1 MKKLMI
7 PLTTVALA
15 ATFGLASI
23 APASADQAAAT
34 RNTILG
40 AAALIAGI
48 AIESNVAHKNAV
60 ANTVEGY
67 TRNGATIY
75 QDGHVVEPNGQSYYP
90 GNEGQQIACDGN
102 GGCSI
107 SGNNGYNGYNSYNGY
122 GNSRYGNTDNGGWNR
137 RRH

>member
-1 MKKLMI
+1 MTMKKLMI
-7 PLTTVALA
+7 PLTTIALA
-15 ATFGLASI
+15 ASFGLASI

-67 TRNGATIY
+67 TQNGATVY
-75 QDGHVVEPNGQSYYP
+75 QDGHVVEPDGQSYYP
-90 GNEGQQIACDGN
+90 GNEGQQISCNGN
-102 GGCSI
+102 GGCGI
-107 SGNNGYNGYNSYNGY
+107 YGNNGYANYGYAN
-122 GNSRYGNTDNGGWNR
+122 NGGWNR
-137 RRH
+137 WRR

>member
-1 MKKLMI
+1 MKKITLS
-7 PLTTVALA
+7 LTTLALA

-48 AIESNVAHKNAV
+48 AIESNVSHKNAV

-67 TRNGATIY
+67 TQDGATVY
-75 QDGHVVEPNGQSYYP
+75 QDGHVIESNGSSYYP
-90 GNEGQQIACDGN
+90 GNVGQSISCN
-102 GGCSI
+102 GTACSI
-107 SGNNGYNGYNSYNGY
+107 YGANNNGYNGYNGYNG
-122 GNSRYGNTDNGGWNR
+122 NNGRGRWHR
-137 RRH
+137 

>member
-1 MKKLMI
+1 MKKLTLS
-7 PLTTVALA
+7 LTTLALA

-48 AIESNVAHKNAV
+48 AIESNVAHKNAQ

-67 TRNGATIY
+67 TQNGAAVY
-75 QDGHVVEPNGQSYYP
+75 QDGHVVDPNGNSYYP
-90 GNEGQQIACDGN
+90 GNVGQQIACN
-102 GGCSI
+102 GGACDVYGGNNYN
-107 SGNNGYNGYNSYNGY
+107 GNNG
-122 GNSRYGNTDNGGWNR
+122 GGWHRWNR
-137 RRH
+137 

>member
-1 MKKLMI
+1 MMRVEVKTTMKKLTI
-7 PLTTVALA
+7 SLTTIALA

-48 AIESNVAHKNAV
+48 AIESNVANKNAQ

-67 TRNGATIY
+67 TNDGAAVY
-75 QDGHVVEPNGQSYYP
+75 QDGHVVEPNGSSYYP
-90 GNEGQQIACDGN
+90 GNVGQSISCN
-102 GGCSI
+102 GGNC
-107 SGNNGYNGYNSYNGY
+107 GVY
-122 GNSRYGNTDNGGWNR
+122 GGQNQWGGAR
-137 RRH
+137 RWQR

>member
-7 PLTTVALA
+7 PLTTIALA

-67 TRNGATIY
+67 TSNGATVY

-90 GNEGQQIACDGN
+90 GNENQQIACNGN

-107 SGNNGYNGYNSYNGY
+107 SGNYGY
-122 GNSRYGNTDNGGWNR
+122 GNNGRWNR
-137 RRH
+137 R

>member
-1 MKKLMI
+1 MFAEVNTTMKKLMI
-7 PLTTVALA
+7 PLTTIALA

-67 TRNGATIY
+67 TQNGATVY

-90 GNEGQQIACDGN
+90 GNEGQQISCDGN
-102 GGCSI
+102 GGCGI
-107 SGNNGYNGYNSYNGY
+107 SGNNGYANYGYAN
-122 GNSRYGNTDNGGWNR
+122 NGGWNR
-137 RRH
+137 WRR

>member
-1 MKKLMI
+1 MKKLTLSI
-7 PLTTVALA
+7 TTLALA
-15 ATFGLASI
+15 ATLGLASI

-67 TRNGATIY
+67 TQNGSTVY
-75 QDGHVVEPNGQSYYP
+75 QDGHVVDPNGNSYYP
-90 GNEGQQIACDGN
+90 GNVGQQIACNGN
-102 GGCSI
+102 GGCDVY
-107 SGNNGYNGYNSYNGY
+107 GANGQ
-122 GNSRYGNTDNGGWNR
+122 GGRNR
-137 RRH
+137 RWH